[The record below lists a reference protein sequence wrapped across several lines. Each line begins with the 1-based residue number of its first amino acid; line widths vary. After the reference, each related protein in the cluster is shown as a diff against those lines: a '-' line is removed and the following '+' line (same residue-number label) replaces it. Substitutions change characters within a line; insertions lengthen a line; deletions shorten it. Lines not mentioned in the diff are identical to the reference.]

1 MEFKTP
7 ETMKNSVNLHTAQA
21 FYQNLGKLFYAI
33 AAADKVVR
41 KEEVTTLKE
50 IVEKEWLKVDEINDE
65 FGTDT
70 AYQIEIIFDWLDE
83 NKPDADEAFN
93 DFKEYREDHKN
104 LFDQEIDQLIWKTAD
119 GIAASFA
126 GKNKAEVIMLSKLKT
141 LLE

>member
-1 MEFKTP
+1 
-7 ETMKNSVNLHTAQA
+7 MKNSVNLNTAQA

-41 KEEVTTLKE
+41 SEEVAALKD
-50 IVEKEWLKVDEINDE
+50 IVQKEWVKIDEINDE

-83 NKPDADEAFN
+83 NQPEADDAFN
-93 DFKEYREDHKN
+93 DFKDYREDHKN
-104 LFDQEIDQLIWKTAD
+104 LFDPKIDKLIWKTAD

-126 GKNKAEVIMLSKLKT
+126 GKNKAEVIMLSKLKS
-141 LLE
+141 LLQ